1 MKKKKMIKTGSRKS
15 KVKRESSK
23 KLKKKI
29 SRVRS
34 KMPRA
39 KKARS
44 TPKAKRESVPKSL
57 YVRTPRDVISSS
69 IKETIEASKFTA
81 VQTPEEEIVSYN
93 LPPRY
98 YDNRIVLLAR
108 DPWWLHTYW
117 DISQKKIDEV
127 VALIPDHEREGL
139 RWILRVYDVTGV
151 RNFNGHNAHRF
162 FDVGV
167 QLEAN
172 NWYVNVTEHEKEWCI
187 DIGLVNAQGTFF
199 LVARSNIIK
208 APYFGISDMIDEEWA
223 IDEDLYFKVLGIY
236 DLGKSSLERRK
247 KFEEIIKYQISS
259 AAFSPGISSL
269 FSRMAPPEQ
278 KKFFLEVWTELIL
291 YGRTE
296 ADANVTVAGKKVK
309 LRSDGTFSL
318 RYALPEGNFEYKVV
332 ATSADKKDTREITPA
347 VKRYTK

>member
-1 MKKKKMIKTGSRKS
+1 MKKKKINKPKSRKPT
-15 KVKRESSK
+15 VKSEFNKR
-23 KLKKKI
+23 LRKKI
-29 SRVRS
+29 SNVRS
-34 KMPRA
+34 KTYTR
-39 KKARS
+39 K
-44 TPKAKRESVPKSL
+44 PKSAPKTKRISAPQSI
-57 YVRTPRDVISSS
+57 YVHTPRDVVSSS
-69 IKETIEASKFTA
+69 VKETIEASKFTA

-98 YDNRIVLLAR
+98 YDNQIVLLAR

-117 DISQKKIDEV
+117 DISQEKIDQV
-127 VALIPDHEREGL
+127 VGLLPDHEKGGL
-139 RWILRVYDVTGV
+139 RWVLRVYDVTGV
-151 RNFNGHNAHRF
+151 KSFNGHNAHRY
-162 FDVGV
+162 FDVDV
-167 QLEAN
+167 HLEAN
-172 NWYVNVTEHEKEWCI
+172 NWYVNVNEHEREWCI
-187 DIGLVNAQGTFF
+187 DIGLLNAQGKFF

-236 DLGKSSLERRK
+236 DLGKSSLERRR
-247 KFEEIIKYQISS
+247 KFEEIVKYQISS

-269 FSRMAPPEQ
+269 FSRMAAAEQ

-296 ADANVTVAGKKVK
+296 ADADVTVAGKKVK

-318 RYALPEGNFEYKVV
+318 RYALPEGNFEYRVV